1 MVASEFIRVHV
12 IRWWVLGTAA
22 SLLQYSTNWTLV
34 NLLDQYIHIDHCSP
48 AAPAVL
54 LAWLLLKLVYC
65 RVQTHHRWP
74 PCRKMGHP
82 PNPPDEPA
90 GPYLA
95 VCKVLGEILS
105 ALVGLAGWPG
115 LHVHGWRPWSRQH
128 QKSLEKAC
136 RLDKGVRRVPGP
148 VAIII
153 LGWDEM
159 CSLKPVICDCS
170 IGLAWFCSW
179 MLESFLL
186 LLLLLR
192 FGIGWGWCLFG
203 K

>member
-1 MVASEFIRVHV
+1 MPSSFYSTTSPPQIERKILSCHPSLSPVSSSISLHRFIFPSEAAAAAAALQPELKLASAAHDMMVASEFIRVHV

-48 AAPAVL
+48 AAPAVV
-54 LAWLLLKLVYC
+54 LAWLLLQLVYC

-115 LHVHGWRPWSRQH
+115 LHVHGWRPCSSTR
-128 QKSLEKAC
+128 KAW
-136 RLDKGVRRVPGP
+136 KNH
-148 VAIII
+148 A
-153 LGWDEM
+153 GWI
-159 CSLKPVICDCS
+159 KV
-170 IGLAWFCSW
+170 
-179 MLESFLL
+179 
-186 LLLLLR
+186 
-192 FGIGWGWCLFG
+192 
-203 K
+203 